1 MLNLC
6 FLSTL
11 LSCAKNIVVTESG
24 LKSERKQNIQSN
36 VSTEKSADSLAKNSF
51 YTEEIFT
58 DSLTIGNNGKNKV
71 IIEKFKRSAD
81 DEVFVLIKFYYFNS
95 DFTNNKKNIKW
106 YLTNKYYFE
115 KDDFSGLDVVLKD
128 FNHDGFLDFTYRSAN
143 AARGGNEVRKLFI
156 YDAEEKEFIY
166 IKNSEDYPNMYY
178 NSQLNCI
185 NSLILTGSTATAFL
199 HLKKDSL
206 QEFARVDVSD
216 SIRVKELGKDG
227 KMHRIL
233 TKKYDE
239 NFEDFYVPYINYKP
253 LELDKN

>member
-1 MLNLC
+1 M
-6 FLSTL
+6 
-11 LSCAKNIVVTESG
+11 SCAKNVVVTKSA
-24 LKSERKQNIQSN
+24 LKSERKQNMQSN
-36 VSTEKSADSLAKNSF
+36 ISTEKNADSLVKNTF
-51 YTEEIFT
+51 YSEEIFI
-58 DSLTIGNNGKNKV
+58 DSLAIGMKGNSKV
-71 IIEKFKRSAD
+71 LIEKFKRSAD
-81 DEVFVLIKFYYFNS
+81 DEVFVLIKFFSLNRG
-95 DFTNNKKNIKW
+95 FKTGLKGTKW
-106 YLTNKYYFE
+106 YLTNKFYFE
-115 KDDFSGLDVVLKD
+115 KDDLTSLDAVVND
-128 FNHDGFLDFTYRSAN
+128 FNNDGFLDFTYHSAN

-156 YDAEEKEFIY
+156 YEAEEKEFIY

-178 NSQLNCI
+178 NQQLNCI

-206 QEFARVDVSD
+206 LEFARVDVSD

-239 NFEDFYVPYINYKP
+239 NSEDFYIPYINYKP